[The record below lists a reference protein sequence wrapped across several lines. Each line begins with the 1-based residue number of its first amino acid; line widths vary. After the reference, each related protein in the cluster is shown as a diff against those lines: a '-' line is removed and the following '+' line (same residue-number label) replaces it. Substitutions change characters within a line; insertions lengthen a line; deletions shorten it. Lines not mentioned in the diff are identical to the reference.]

1 MGYVTPKIFSNI
13 HLDIT
18 IITFT
23 TEEHYIIRIVQYA
36 TNVKNLIV
44 KNLVV
49 KNARTRVFEF

>member
-1 MGYVTPKIFSNI
+1 M
-13 HLDIT
+13 DIT

-36 TNVKNLIV
+36 TNVKNLMV

-49 KNARTRVFEF
+49 KNARMGVF